1 MKRRLIVC
9 SVWSLVLLGIWW
21 AYSGAE
27 PPKIENPPEGH
38 PVNPVR
44 IEMVSVD
51 VDGSLWPDVTQ
62 PNHTLVIR
70 PVAAKPQYTLT
81 TADLVDVDGY
91 TGHHYPPVNG
101 NVTTGPPER
110 QSSTLVAKAP
120 PTIPQIIIARD
131 ALTAA
136 MDLARLRII
145 WDLVENGNVTTPAN
159 YASSKV
165 DHLDI
170 AKVTKYGYPFLRVHC
185 KWSQEKIDSTTADEQ
200 ALAII
205 DNMRWYCTFPYKSEL
220 ADMKAT
226 QAAAVAAAEKD
237 IATDFGTAEYVPP
250 VADAGGPYTGTCN
263 SPVAFDGS
271 GSTDDG
277 SIASY
282 SWDCGDSGT
291 ETGEA
296 PSHTYTSPGE
306 YTVTLTVTDDRD
318 LTAEAETTATITA
331 AP

>member
-1 MKRRLIVC
+1 MTLTRLLIVFAM
-9 SVWSLVLLGIWW
+9 WSCGLWW

-27 PPKIENPPEGH
+27 PPRDEIGTPFEVSGSTYLTNH
-38 PVNPVR
+38 PIYVESANGVLTIR
-44 IEMVSVD
+44 M
-51 VDGSLWPDVTQ
+51 DGKLMPDATQ
-62 PNHTLVIR
+62 PNQ
-70 PVAAKPQYTLT
+70 PLT
-81 TADLVDVDGY
+81 IADKS
-91 TGHHYPPVNG
+91 
-101 NVTTGPPER
+101 TTTRVLPM
-110 QSSTLVAKAP
+110 LIAKAP
-120 PTIPQIIIARD
+120 PEATVPLVLPQV
-131 ALTAA
+131 TGAA

-165 DHLDI
+165 DYIDI
-170 AKVTKYGYPFLRVHC
+170 AKVTKYGYPYLRVHC
-185 KWSQEKIDSTTADEQ
+185 KWSQTKIDNTTAEEQ

-205 DNMRWYCTFPYKSEL
+205 DHIRWHCTFPFKSEQ
-220 ADMKAT
+220 ADMKAA

-250 VADAGGPYTGTCN
+250 VADAGGPYTGTAGT
-263 SPVAFDGS
+263 PVAFDGS

-291 ETGEA
+291 ETGET
-296 PSHTYTSPGE
+296 PSHTYASPGE
-306 YTVTLTVTDDRD
+306 YTITLTVTDDRD
-318 LTAEAETTATITA
+318 LTDEAETTATIS